1 MRPRQLAVTPQA
13 QRDLAAIIAWYRR
26 ELGALAASKAARSIQ
41 AGIRA
46 AARIELSRARRED
59 LPEGYFRVVARAHLI
74 IFKVEQNTGKIVR
87 ILHGARDIA
96 TLLENPGK
104 AKYVRL
110 CPLRH
115 RHRPLCAGLGAAWR
129 HRRATA

>member
-1 MRPRQLAVTPQA
+1 MKQRRLAVTPQA

-74 IFKVEQNTGKIVR
+74 IFKVEQNTAKIVR

-96 TLLENPGK
+96 TLLEP
-104 AKYVRL
+104 
-110 CPLRH
+110 
-115 RHRPLCAGLGAAWR
+115 WES
-129 HRRATA
+129 